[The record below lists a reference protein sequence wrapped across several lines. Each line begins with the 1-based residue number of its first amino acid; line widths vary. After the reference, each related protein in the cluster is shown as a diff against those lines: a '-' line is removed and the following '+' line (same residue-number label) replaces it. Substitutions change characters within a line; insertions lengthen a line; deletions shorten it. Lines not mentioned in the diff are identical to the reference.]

1 MILKKKIPKAL
12 REQVW
17 IVHAGKVFERK
28 CLTDWCNNTMTV
40 FDFQCGHNI
49 PESKKGKT
57 DISNLV
63 PICSRCNLSMSN
75 QFTFTEWCKQ
85 SKATAVE
92 TPATWTKIVSK
103 FFGIKDTGTKSTQNP
118 TSRLPK
124 HSKLRTILPELQKK
138 ARKKSTESSTKKDEK
153 K

>member
-1 MILKKKIPKAL
+1 MIVKKKIPKAL

-85 SKATAVE
+85 SKATPVE
-92 TPATWTKIVSK
+92 KPTTWTKIVSK
-103 FFGIKDTGTKSTQNP
+103 FFGIKDIGIKSTQNP
-118 TSRLPK
+118 TNRQLK
-124 HSKLRTILPELQKK
+124 HSKLRTVLPELEKQPRKKLTGTTSKK
-138 ARKKSTESSTKKDEK
+138 AEK

>member
-1 MILKKKIPKAL
+1 MTSKQKIPKAL

-28 CLTDWCNNTMTV
+28 CLTEWCNNTMTV

-63 PICSRCNLSMSN
+63 PICSRCNLSMGN

-85 SKATAVE
+85 SKAQPTEKPTV
-92 TPATWTKIVSK
+92 WTKIVSK
-103 FFGIKDTGTKSTQNP
+103 LFGTKATGTKSTRNLTNQ
-118 TSRLPK
+118 LPK
-124 HSKLRTILPELQKK
+124 HSKLPGILSKIPKSAPKKPTETTSKK
-138 ARKKSTESSTKKDEK
+138 AEK

>member
-1 MILKKKIPKAL
+1 MIKQKNPKAL

-17 IVHAGKVFERK
+17 IVHAGRVFESK
-28 CLTDWCNNTMTV
+28 CLTSWCNNNMTV

-63 PICSRCNLSMSN
+63 PICSRCNLSMGS
-75 QFTFTEWCKQ
+75 QFTFTEWCLQ
-85 SKATAVE
+85 SKA
-92 TPATWTKIVSK
+92 PPTKPPTIWKTIVSNL
-103 FFGIKDTGTKSTQNP
+103 FGTKETGTKLAPKRTNLKDKHTKSHGHSSVAQVLRVKLP
-118 TSRLPK
+118 TASG
-124 HSKLRTILPELQKK
+124 
-138 ARKKSTESSTKKDEK
+138 TKKKEK

>member
-85 SKATAVE
+85 SKAIPVE
-92 TPATWTKIVSK
+92 KPPTWTKIVSK
-103 FFGIKDTGTKSTQNP
+103 FFGITDIGIKSTQNP

-124 HSKLRTILPELQKK
+124 HSKLRTVLPELEKQPRKKLTGTTSKK
-138 ARKKSTESSTKKDEK
+138 AEK

>member
-1 MILKKKIPKAL
+1 MLKQKIPKAL

-17 IVHAGKVFERK
+17 IVHAGRVFERK

-40 FDFQCGHNI
+40 FDFQCGHNV

-63 PICSRCNLSMSN
+63 PICSRCNLSMGS

-85 SKATAVE
+85 SKAPPPEKRTV
-92 TPATWTKIVSK
+92 WTKIVSRL
-103 FFGIKDTGTKSTQNP
+103 FGTKETGTKSTRNLTNQV
-118 TSRLPK
+118 PK
-124 HSKLRTILPELQKK
+124 HSKLHGSSSETQKPAPKKPTGTTSKK
-138 ARKKSTESSTKKDEK
+138 AEK

>member
-1 MILKKKIPKAL
+1 MSSKQKIPKAL

-40 FDFQCGHNI
+40 FDFQCGHNV

-63 PICSRCNLSMSN
+63 PICSRCNLSMGN

-85 SKATAVE
+85 SKAPPTEKPTV
-92 TPATWTKIVSK
+92 WTKIVSK
-103 FFGIKDTGTKSTQNP
+103 LFGIKVAGTKSTRNL
-118 TSRLPK
+118 TSQPSK
-124 HSKLRTILPELQKK
+124 HSKLRGILSEIPKPTLKK
-138 ARKKSTESSTKKDEK
+138 RTEATSKRAEK

>member
-1 MILKKKIPKAL
+1 MLKQKIPKAL

-17 IVHAGKVFERK
+17 IVHAGRVFERK

-40 FDFQCGHNI
+40 FDFQCGHNV

-63 PICSRCNLSMSN
+63 PICSRCNLSMGS

-85 SKATAVE
+85 SKAPPPEKRTV
-92 TPATWTKIVSK
+92 WTKIVSRLFCTK
-103 FFGIKDTGTKSTQNP
+103 ETGTKSTRNLTNQV
-118 TSRLPK
+118 PK
-124 HSKLRTILPELQKK
+124 HSKLHGNSSETQKPAPKKPTGTTSKK
-138 ARKKSTESSTKKDEK
+138 AEK

>member
-1 MILKKKIPKAL
+1 MASKQKIPKAL

-28 CLTDWCNNTMTV
+28 CLTEWCNNTMTV

-63 PICSRCNLSMSN
+63 PICSRCNLSMGS

-85 SKATAVE
+85 SKAHTTV
-92 TPATWTKIVSK
+92 WTKLMSK
-103 FFGIKDTGTKSTQNP
+103 LFGTKVAGTKSTRNLTNP
-118 TSRLPK
+118 PAK
-124 HSKLRTILPELQKK
+124 HSKLRGILSEIPKSVPKK
-138 ARKKSTESSTKKDEK
+138 PTGITSRKAEK